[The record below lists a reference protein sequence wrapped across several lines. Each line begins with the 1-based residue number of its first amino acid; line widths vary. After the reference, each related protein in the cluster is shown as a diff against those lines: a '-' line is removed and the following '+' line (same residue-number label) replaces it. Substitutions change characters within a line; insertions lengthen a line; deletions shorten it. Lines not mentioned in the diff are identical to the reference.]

1 MATPEEN
8 SYIEAYHS
16 ILEREL
22 LTRYEFD
29 SYYEAQLAID
39 DFVTFYNE
47 RRIHGGIKHMTPTRK
62 WQEGIKLRSEQPQNQ
77 PNWEAVKAA

>member
-1 MATPEEN
+1 LTGLPAQ
-8 SYIEAYHS
+8 AYHS
-16 ILEREL
+16 ILERDL

-39 DFVTFYNE
+39 DFVTFCNE
-47 RRIHGGIKHMTPTRK
+47 RRIHGCIKNMTPTRK
-62 WQEGIKLRSEQPQNQ
+62 WQEGMTLRSEQPKNQ